1 MNVARRGLR
10 RWHETYRSGVG
21 PGAQLR
27 IATSKRG
34 LATRRLLM
42 DAGRRVFER
51 DGFLDAK
58 ITEIV
63 SEAGVAVGSFYT
75 HFPTKDDLLAA
86 IIDETT
92 AIMLYPTMGADS
104 VRDDPI
110 ATIER
115 ANRAYLAAYE
125 EHAALMRVFEE
136 VAAISDR
143 FRAMREERSH
153 AFYRRNARAIR
164 RLQDRGVADP
174 DLDPEAAAIVLSTMV
189 SRVAYGVFAL
199 GTVDIAPELLIQ
211 TVTRLWVNAL
221 GIHGT

>member
-1 MNVARRGLR
+1 
-10 RWHETYRSGVG
+10 VG
-21 PGAQLR
+21 EGGELR
-27 IATSKRG
+27 IATSRRG
-34 LATRRLLM
+34 QATRRLLM

-51 DGFLDAK
+51 EGFLDAK

-75 HFPTKDDLLAA
+75 HFQTKDDLLAA
-86 IIDETT
+86 IIEETT
-92 AIMLYPTMGADS
+92 EIMLYPTTGADS
-104 VRDDPI
+104 IRDDPI

-115 ANRAYLAAYE
+115 ANRAYLEAYE
-125 EHAALMRVFEE
+125 AHAGLMRVFEE

-143 FRAMREERSH
+143 FRAMREERSR

-164 RLQDRGVADP
+164 RLQDSGDADTA
-174 DLDPEAAAIVLSTMV
+174 LDPEAAAIALSIMV

-199 GTVDIAPELLIQ
+199 GTVEIPPELLLD

-221 GIHGT
+221 GIRRT

>member
-1 MNVARRGLR
+1 
-10 RWHETYRSGVG
+10 
-21 PGAQLR
+21 
-27 IATSKRG
+27 
-34 LATRRLLM
+34 M

-75 HFPTKDDLLAA
+75 HFQTKDDLLAA
-86 IIDETT
+86 IIEETT

-125 EHAALMRVFEE
+125 ANAALMRVFEE

-143 FRAMREERSH
+143 FRAMREARSS

-164 RLQDRGVADP
+164 RLQDSGVADP
-174 DLDPEAAAIVLSTMV
+174 ELDPEAAAIVLSTMV

-199 GTVDIAPELLIQ
+199 GTVDITPELLVD
-211 TVTRLWVNAL
+211 TVTRVWVNAL
-221 GIHGT
+221 GIPRT